1 MQHESQISLSTLN
14 SRLQYQI
21 LQFIINATKSFR
33 MLCIHWSQRAGKEV
47 AFLLEKETP
56 EMDDAYLYKTERYIA
71 RIKKS

>member
-33 MLCIHWSQRAGKEV
+33 MLCIDWRQRAGKEV
-47 AFLLEKETP
+47 TFLL
-56 EMDDAYLYKTERYIA
+56 LSCLVRYNA
-71 RIKKS
+71 VKVLVKFVEEQAMQ